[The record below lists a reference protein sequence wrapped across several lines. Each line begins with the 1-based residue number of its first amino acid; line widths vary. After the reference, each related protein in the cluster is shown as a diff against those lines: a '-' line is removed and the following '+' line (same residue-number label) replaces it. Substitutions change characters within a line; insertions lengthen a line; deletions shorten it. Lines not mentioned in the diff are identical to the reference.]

1 MECGYGRGQVNRYL
15 DGELG
20 YVEVAELQAHLDVC
34 AGCAA
39 ELAEL
44 GALRSALAQWGTH
57 EEVPGLHFVARVV
70 AAVEAEPAGRRSSAW
85 ERSRDGILPTVDHLL
100 GRVVLPGGR
109 EVPVRKIIGWGIAA
123 TAVVIGIER
132 RHGRRDRELKTS

>member
-1 MECGYGRGQVNRYL
+1 MECSYCRGQVNRYL

-20 YVEVAELQAHLDVC
+20 YVEVAELQAHLDLCVE
-34 AGCAA
+34 CAA
-39 ELAEL
+39 ELVEL
-44 GALRSALAQWGTH
+44 GALRSALAQWGTV
-57 EEVPGLHFVARVV
+57 EEVPAPDLVARVV
-70 AAVEAEPAGRRSSAW
+70 AAVEAETAGRRSSTY
-85 ERSRDGILPTVDHLL
+85 ERSPDGILTTVDHLL

-123 TAVVIGIER
+123 AAVVIGIER